1 MEYGGAP
8 RSFAVDFAALG
19 FLVEAPMHGYELR
32 DRLSEGLGSLWR
44 IASSQLYNVLRRL
57 EEKGWI
63 DGRIEPQAG
72 RPSRNVH
79 QITAQGE
86 RAFWSW
92 ASAPV
97 VHLRDVRVE
106 LLAKIYFLRRL
117 APKRV
122 DVLIDAELE
131 VLHRLRADLEAR
143 NRIASDDKE
152 FGALALGFRRSLVDG
167 AIRWLVENRVPL
179 ASVRESE

>member
-1 MEYGGAP
+1 
-8 RSFAVDFAALG
+8 
-19 FLVEAPMHGYELR
+19 MHGYELR

-63 DGRIEPQAG
+63 DGRIEQQAG

-86 RAFWSW
+86 SAFWSW
-92 ASAPV
+92 VTAPV
-97 VHLRDVRVE
+97 GHLRDVRVE

-117 APKRV
+117 APERV
-122 DVLIDAELE
+122 EALIDAELMS
-131 VLHRLRADLEAR
+131 LNRLRAHLEAR
-143 NRIASDDKE
+143 NRIESDDKA

-167 AIRWLVENRVPL
+167 AIGWLEENRVRL
-179 ASVRESE
+179 ASVKESE